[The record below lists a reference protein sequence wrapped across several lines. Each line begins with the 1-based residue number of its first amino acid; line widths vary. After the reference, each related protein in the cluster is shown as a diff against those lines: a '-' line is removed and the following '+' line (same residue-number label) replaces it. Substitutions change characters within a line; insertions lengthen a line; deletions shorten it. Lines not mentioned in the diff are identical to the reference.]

1 VYGIEPSESVVQN
14 GGNPGPH
21 KIQGIGAGVIP
32 DVLDVS
38 ILDEVVMVSIKPQ
51 FYFCKS

>member
-1 VYGIEPSESVVQN
+1 MCYKWCLLCVL
-14 GGNPGPH
+14 GPH

-38 ILDEVVMVSIKPQ
+38 ILDEVIMVSM
-51 FYFCKS
+51 